1 VTFWILLLGC
11 VVLAF
16 VLIGF
21 GLEAWAER
29 RPTGVSATDWQRVS
43 EERERERLN
52 RVVGLKR

>member
-1 VTFWILLLGC
+1 MTFWILLLGC

-29 RPTGVSATDWQRVS
+29 RPRGVSAGDWQRVS

-52 RVVGLKR
+52 RVLGKTR